1 MSNNSSKEL
10 SLTLVMPVLNEGER
24 VIPAIATLGLTVKYP
39 FELIVVYDNDNDI
52 TLPVILELQT
62 KFSFIKIKKN
72 SGNKVIG
79 AILTGFD
86 AASSSVVGIWLPY
99 HVDPFG
105 LVNKM
110 YEKIKFENCV
120 LVSGNRFNKIKRIS
134 RGNPIKKFLS
144 RSGNYLLNRIIG
156 IPLGDIT
163 TSLKLYKKE
172 FIDSTPI
179 ETQTIGG
186 WSLNTELVV
195 KAAIKG
201 VKLGEIEFLPQNTN
215 IINGVSNFKVFKQ
228 LSFYLKWLSLGFRNR
243 GIIKSNY
250 FKTKI

>member
-1 MSNNSSKEL
+1 MTSSSNIQPCFS
-10 SLTLVMPVLNEGER
+10 LVMPVLNEGKR
-24 VIPAIATLGLTVKYP
+24 IIPAIATLGLTIKYK
-39 FELIVVYDNDNDI
+39 FELIIVYDNEDDT
-52 TLPVILELQT
+52 TLPIIRDLQIKFDFIRLE
-62 KFSFIKIKKN
+62 KN
-72 SGNKVIG
+72 SGKKVIG
-79 AILTGFD
+79 AIKTGFRY
-86 AASSSVVGIWLPY
+86 ANSSVIGIWLPY

-105 LVNKM
+105 LINQM
-110 YEKIKFENCV
+110 YEKIRDEDCI

-134 RGNPIKKFLS
+134 RGNPLKKILS

-172 FIDSTPI
+172 FISMTPI
-179 ETQTIGG
+179 ETETSGG

-195 KAAIKG
+195 KGAIQG
-201 VKLGEIEFLPQNTN
+201 VKFGEIEFLPENTN

-243 GIIKSNY
+243 GLIKSNY
-250 FKTKI
+250 YK